1 MTGTADKSKTRGK
14 VPEGWMLQSHLDTF
28 SGHAGPFY
36 FRQEGPLAGVGF
48 VSGPHHLN
56 GLSVVHGGALLT
68 LADMALWD
76 ICRREVGLFRG
87 VTVTLNAEFLSPGAV
102 GVFIEAGGE
111 MVKAGRKM
119 MFARGLVTAEGA
131 PLLSFSGT
139 LKRAA

>member
-1 MTGTADKSKTRGK
+1 MTDGPPISQTRGE
-14 VPEGWMLQSHLDTF
+14 VPKGWTKQSHLDTF
-28 SGHAGPFY
+28 SGHAGPYY
-36 FRQEGPLAGVGF
+36 FREEGSVAGVGF
-48 VSGPHHLN
+48 VSASHHLN
-56 GLSVVHGGALLT
+56 GLGVVHGGALLT

-87 VTVTLNAEFLSPGAV
+87 VTVTLNAEFLSPGRA
-102 GVFIEAGGE
+102 GAFIEASGE

-119 MFARGLVTAEGA
+119 MFARGLVTAEGE